1 MRAYFGIH
9 NHTMYS
15 NIRLLDC
22 INRPTALIDKAIEL
36 GLSGIAITDHEC
48 LSAHMEVNQYA
59 TKIKEK
65 HPDFVIALGN
75 EIYLTDTRDRG
86 QKYYHFILIAKDA
99 EGHKALREMST
110 KAWQNSYSERKMERV
125 PLLKSEL
132 ADIMSRYK
140 GHIIATTACIG
151 GELGTEILRAEEAE
165 AVRDNET
172 AQLHLGKI
180 FDFITFCKSVFGEDF
195 YLECA
200 PSTKEDQIRVNRRI
214 KKISNALNVKVVV
227 GTDAHYLTTAERQVH
242 KAYLNSKDGEREV
255 DDFYEFSRLMTSD
268 EVVELLNLA
277 YDDNDFVNEILDNT
291 LEVQNKITSYSL
303 ENKQMIPKVA
313 VTDYPKGYWDVDENK
328 WPILH
333 SLTMSDEIQER
344 YWVTECLESLK
355 EKELFSNEY
364 MDRIETE
371 ADVIKHIGEKLD
383 DCLFAY
389 FNTFKHYIDLFWE
402 CGSIVGPG
410 RGSSTGFLSNYLLGI
425 TQLDPI
431 RWGIKY
437 WRFLN
442 KERAE
447 LPDIDIDLA
456 PSKRPSIFKAIRKE
470 RGELGLVQVATFGT
484 EGTKSAVLTA
494 CRGYRG
500 PGSGYTES
508 GTGIS
513 AGEWLTIEKE
523 GIDVDIAQYMSS
535 LIPQERGFLW
545 PINDVI
551 YGNEEKGRKPVT
563 AFLREVSKY
572 PGLLDIIISIEGLV
586 NKRGIH
592 ASGAILYGEDP
603 FRTASFMKA
612 PNGELI
618 TCYDLHRAESA
629 GDTKYDFL
637 VTEISDKII
646 QCFELLKQDNQIESD
661 LSLREI
667 YNRYI
672 HPEVIDTNKQG
683 IWDHLA
689 AGDVMDIFQFST
701 GVGLAIAKKL
711 KPQNPM
717 EMTAANAM
725 MRLMSEK
732 GKESQQDRFVRIQ
745 KMGLPIFELEMIKA
759 GFSNEQRELMH
770 KHCDPYYGCCALQ
783 EQMMELL
790 MDVAGFTLGEANN
803 ARKIVGKK
811 QMSKIP
817 ELREKV
823 YGSFDKHEVA
833 DYFWENAIA
842 PQLGYAFSYNHSLP
856 YSFVGIQTIFLAMN
870 FNPIYWDTACLIVN
884 SGSLEDNSEEE
895 IVDIYDEEAQDLA
908 EGVKFEDLP
917 DGKAKIRRTMST
929 DYGKVAK
936 AIGDIRSK
944 GINVSLA
951 NINKSQFGF
960 APDVENNRIL
970 FGLKGMLNV
979 GDDVVDEIIA
989 NRPYA
994 SPRDFLNKVKP
1005 GKQAM
1010 ISLIKGGAFDEMM
1023 DRKMCMAWYIWET
1036 CDKKKRI
1043 TLQNMGGLI
1052 KHNLLPENTEEQIIA
1067 RRIYEFNRYLKAVC
1081 KGTSTH
1087 YILDDRAV
1095 NFLIEIGCDE
1105 LIDTNFKL
1113 DQKSWDKK
1121 VYQPWMD
1128 LFRNWIA
1135 ENKDRIL
1142 ENLNN
1147 SIFLEDWNKYAKGTI
1162 SAWEMEVLCFYY
1174 HEHELKDVDTD
1185 KYGLVDFFELPEE
1198 PEIDRVFPAKGGGEI
1213 KMLKLHKICG
1223 TCIAKNKTRSTV
1235 TLLTTT
1241 GVVDVKFRKEYFSL
1255 FDKQISVRGEDGVK
1269 HVAEKSWFNRGSM
1282 IVVQGFRSGDNF
1294 IPKKYASSGGHQLY
1308 KIESIT
1314 VDGGLVLKDSR
1325 YQGESEE
1332 E

>member
-59 TKIKEK
+59 NKIKEK

-214 KKISNALNVKVVV
+214 RKISNALNVKVVV

-277 YDDNDFVNEILDNT
+277 YNDNDFVNEILDNT

-447 LPDIDIDLA
+447 LPSLLLI
-456 PSKRPSIFKAIRKE
+456 
-470 RGELGLVQVATFGT
+470 LG
-484 EGTKSAVLTA
+484 S
-494 CRGYRG
+494 C
-500 PGSGYTES
+500 
-508 GTGIS
+508 
-513 AGEWLTIEKE
+513 
-523 GIDVDIAQYMSS
+523 
-535 LIPQERGFLW
+535 
-545 PINDVI
+545 
-551 YGNEEKGRKPVT
+551 
-563 AFLREVSKY
+563 
-572 PGLLDIIISIEGLV
+572 
-586 NKRGIH
+586 
-592 ASGAILYGEDP
+592 
-603 FRTASFMKA
+603 
-612 PNGELI
+612 
-618 TCYDLHRAESA
+618 
-629 GDTKYDFL
+629 
-637 VTEISDKII
+637 
-646 QCFELLKQDNQIESD
+646 
-661 LSLREI
+661 
-667 YNRYI
+667 
-672 HPEVIDTNKQG
+672 
-683 IWDHLA
+683 
-689 AGDVMDIFQFST
+689 
-701 GVGLAIAKKL
+701 
-711 KPQNPM
+711 
-717 EMTAANAM
+717 
-725 MRLMSEK
+725 
-732 GKESQQDRFVRIQ
+732 
-745 KMGLPIFELEMIKA
+745 
-759 GFSNEQRELMH
+759 
-770 KHCDPYYGCCALQ
+770 
-783 EQMMELL
+783 
-790 MDVAGFTLGEANN
+790 
-803 ARKIVGKK
+803 
-811 QMSKIP
+811 
-817 ELREKV
+817 
-823 YGSFDKHEVA
+823 
-833 DYFWENAIA
+833 
-842 PQLGYAFSYNHSLP
+842 
-856 YSFVGIQTIFLAMN
+856 
-870 FNPIYWDTACLIVN
+870 
-884 SGSLEDNSEEE
+884 
-895 IVDIYDEEAQDLA
+895 
-908 EGVKFEDLP
+908 
-917 DGKAKIRRTMST
+917 
-929 DYGKVAK
+929 
-936 AIGDIRSK
+936 
-944 GINVSLA
+944 
-951 NINKSQFGF
+951 
-960 APDVENNRIL
+960 
-970 FGLKGMLNV
+970 
-979 GDDVVDEIIA
+979 
-989 NRPYA
+989 
-994 SPRDFLNKVKP
+994 
-1005 GKQAM
+1005 
-1010 ISLIKGGAFDEMM
+1010 
-1023 DRKMCMAWYIWET
+1023 
-1036 CDKKKRI
+1036 KKR
-1043 TLQNMGGLI
+1043 TL
-1052 KHNLLPENTEEQIIA
+1052 
-1067 RRIYEFNRYLKAVC
+1067 
-1081 KGTSTH
+1081 
-1087 YILDDRAV
+1087 
-1095 NFLIEIGCDE
+1095 
-1105 LIDTNFKL
+1105 
-1113 DQKSWDKK
+1113 
-1121 VYQPWMD
+1121 
-1128 LFRNWIA
+1128 
-1135 ENKDRIL
+1135 
-1142 ENLNN
+1142 
-1147 SIFLEDWNKYAKGTI
+1147 
-1162 SAWEMEVLCFYY
+1162 
-1174 HEHELKDVDTD
+1174 
-1185 KYGLVDFFELPEE
+1185 
-1198 PEIDRVFPAKGGGEI
+1198 
-1213 KMLKLHKICG
+1213 
-1223 TCIAKNKTRSTV
+1223 TV
-1235 TLLTTT
+1235 
-1241 GVVDVKFRKEYFSL
+1241 
-1255 FDKQISVRGEDGVK
+1255 
-1269 HVAEKSWFNRGSM
+1269 A
-1282 IVVQGFRSGDNF
+1282 
-1294 IPKKYASSGGHQLY
+1294 
-1308 KIESIT
+1308 
-1314 VDGGLVLKDSR
+1314 
-1325 YQGESEE
+1325 
-1332 E
+1332 